1 MASTSTLADKPL
13 PTPPT
18 RQLNGNW
25 KELARLSVESR
36 AHLRLFIKHALAEE
50 NVESASSWAKG
61 IELALY
67 ELCDAMVR
75 GAWLAGLKEARK
87 AEQNRRWLEEKE
99 ERETK
104 QLEGGGYAT
113 IKGSEKWK
121 EKTPKLASCE
131 GRNQTPDV
139 GELSEDERRR
149 MALAQMSKAITTHK
163 TPSPRTKPSHLLLTL
178 SPRNA
183 ILPAQNNAHDIQ
195 PTKTMCLFT
204 VDKYML
210 PSTDDC
216 KHDTGGIVLY
226 GLDEW
231 DGEHVTLL
239 QHEHDES
246 IAILSLPQRNSLR
259 TTQARRWD
267 ILLLGTIVYGAIS
280 FIDKSPEAVLIRL
293 PISHS

>member
-1 MASTSTLADKPL
+1 MASTSTLSDKPL

-18 RQLNGNW
+18 RQLSGNW

-36 AHLRLFIKHALAEE
+36 AHLRLFIRHALAEE

-75 GAWLAGLKEARK
+75 GAWLAGLKAARK

-104 QLEGGGYAT
+104 QGGGYAT
-113 IKGSEKWK
+113 VKGSEKWK

-131 GRNQTPDV
+131 GRNQPPDV
-139 GELSEDERRR
+139 GELSEDERRC
-149 MALAQMSKAITTHK
+149 MALAQISKAITTTK

-183 ILPAQNNAHDIQ
+183 ILPHGHDIQ
-195 PTKTMCLFT
+195 ATKTMCLFT

-216 KHDTGGIVLY
+216 KHGTGGIVLY

-231 DGEHVTLL
+231 DGELVTLL

-246 IAILSLPQRNSLR
+246 IAILS
-259 TTQARRWD
+259 
-267 ILLLGTIVYGAIS
+267 
-280 FIDKSPEAVLIRL
+280 
-293 PISHS
+293 